1 MTKTEFCQPKSSYE
15 KNLVFGSIDCIK
27 YFHPT
32 GIPRKW
38 RDTAPFTPHNQRF
51 ENHKFSLEAIV
62 VSEIGI
68 GC

>member
-1 MTKTEFCQPKSSYE
+1 MRKI
-15 KNLVFGSIDCIK
+15 LVFISIDCIE

-32 GIPRKW
+32 GILRKW
-38 RDTAPFTPHNQRF
+38 RDTAPITPPDSTLRTT
-51 ENHKFSLEAIV
+51 KFSLEAIV